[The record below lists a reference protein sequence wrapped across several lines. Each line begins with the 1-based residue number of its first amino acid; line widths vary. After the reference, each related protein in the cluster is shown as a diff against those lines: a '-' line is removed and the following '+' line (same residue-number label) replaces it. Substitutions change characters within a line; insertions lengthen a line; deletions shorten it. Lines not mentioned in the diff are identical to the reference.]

1 MYLVFALLAPIG
13 MFGLI
18 SGLTWFED
26 RMLGPAV
33 ADRQVPRTPR
43 AKPELPEHP
52 AELPAAVRIA
62 DRVADTDTARP
73 ASAPVP
79 EASAAEPTPPQP
91 DPEPEPVLKPVTLE
105 SPVVLAPVALL
116 TSPIPLQPVTAPARR
131 PAPAPVRHRL
141 RHTLKRGRGLRAA

>member
-33 ADRQVPRTPR
+33 ADREVPRTPR
-43 AKPELPEHP
+43 AKPELP
-52 AELPAAVRIA
+52 AELPAAV
-62 DRVADTDTARP
+62 RVADTDTARP
-73 ASAPVP
+73 APAPVP
-79 EASAAEPTPPQP
+79 EASAAESTPPQP
-91 DPEPEPVLKPVTLE
+91 DPEPVLKPVALE

-131 PAPAPVRHRL
+131 PAPTPVRHRL